1 MIFIG
6 DPPREGEE
14 TGEEQGRSQK
24 RAQFHEKSHGR
35 WLHHDPGGM
44 LMSVSHH
51 WELSQPEDERLG
63 FHSPSLQSLA
73 QDALVIYKFPGPS
86 TFSYD

>member
-6 DPPREGEE
+6 DPPRSGRDRRR
-14 TGEEQGRSQK
+14 TGKKQK
-24 RAQFHEKSHGR
+24 EAQFHEKSHGR

-51 WELSQPEDERLG
+51 WELSQPEDEAG
-63 FHSPSLQSLA
+63 ISGQPAVTGSGCTG
-73 QDALVIYKFPGPS
+73 DI
-86 TFSYD
+86 